1 MKKTNKT
8 ENMNKIDYV
17 MATADFKGD
26 FEKYTVIE
34 CNNFN
39 FDEYTYL
46 VEKYVENQDKMD
58 KDIFRIR
65 LSCYFEQF
73 KDEHYDEIIDKFGDV
88 LGTEGWVFQELVW
101 ERLKCK
107 NGMELYKQY
116 IDLYYRKSEEAAEKF
131 KQYQVMKN
139 YEQYL

>member
-1 MKKTNKT
+1 MNKT
-8 ENMNKIDYV
+8 EMMKEIDAV
-17 MATADFKGD
+17 MATTDFKGD
-26 FEKYTVIE
+26 FEKYTIIE

-46 VEKYVENQDKMD
+46 VEKYVENEDKMD

-65 LSCYFEQF
+65 LMCYYEKFNDQ
-73 KDEHYDEIIDKFGDV
+73 HRNEIIKKFGDV
-88 LGTEGWVFQELVW
+88 LGPEGWVFQEYVW

-107 NGMELYKQY
+107 NGMELYRQY

-131 KQYQVMKN
+131 KEYQIMKN
-139 YEQYL
+139 YEQYI